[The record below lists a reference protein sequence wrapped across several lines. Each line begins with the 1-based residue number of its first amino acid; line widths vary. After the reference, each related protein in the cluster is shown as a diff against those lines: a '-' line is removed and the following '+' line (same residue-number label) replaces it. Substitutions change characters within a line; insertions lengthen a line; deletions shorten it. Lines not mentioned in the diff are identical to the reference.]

1 MEECLLAFIQGLLI
15 GSLISGSAITSDLLY
30 CQVLIVLGIMASEKQ
45 NNKNNQMNLE

>member
-1 MEECLLAFIQGLLI
+1 MEFNFYNLLGLLI